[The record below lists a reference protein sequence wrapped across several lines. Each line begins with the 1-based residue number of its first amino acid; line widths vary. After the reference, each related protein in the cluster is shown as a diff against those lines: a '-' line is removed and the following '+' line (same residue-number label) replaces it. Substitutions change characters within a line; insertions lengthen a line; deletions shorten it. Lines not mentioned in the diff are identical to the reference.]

1 MNGNHMDL
9 TEGVPA
15 AGSNNSI
22 TFNLPE
28 KMTRSLSTNNL
39 VLNFAEEKD
48 VWSLS
53 KITLKIGDEKAM
65 AEDKNKKGV
74 NGIKAQAGNP
84 FQCKAEQKI
93 ELTGDFNA
101 TIEMENLKVQPFM
114 DKNSN
119 NDFGPKAEVC
129 EADHST
135 NNIVPIAVGAALAA
149 LVILVLVMYLIG
161 RRKHQRGYQ
170 TV

>member
-1 MNGNHMDL
+1 MNGKYMDL

-15 AGSNNSI
+15 DGSENSI

-28 KMTRSLSTNNL
+28 KMTRSLATNNL

-53 KITLKIGDEKAM
+53 KITLNMGGQEASDE
-65 AEDKNKKGV
+65 DKKGV

-93 ELTGDFNA
+93 ALTGDFNA

-119 NDFGPKAEVC
+119 NDFGSKAEVC
-129 EADHST
+129 EADHNT